1 MVGKLQ
7 IVTQMCLVDDNEVT
21 GTDFPSLCLMVKG
34 GVSQDTSY
42 VPCQVL
48 HCYWQRFRL
57 TPDGPC
63 GTNIYK

>member
-7 IVTQMCLVDDNEVT
+7 IVTKMCLVDDNEVT

-42 VPCQVL
+42 VPS
-48 HCYWQRFRL
+48 
-57 TPDGPC
+57 
-63 GTNIYK
+63 